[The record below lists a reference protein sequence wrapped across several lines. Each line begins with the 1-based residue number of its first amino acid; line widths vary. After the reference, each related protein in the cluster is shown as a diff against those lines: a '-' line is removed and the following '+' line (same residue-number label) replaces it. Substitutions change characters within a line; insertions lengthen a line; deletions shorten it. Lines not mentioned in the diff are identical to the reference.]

1 MEDYMGLDVSMKE
14 TAVLIRLTQ
23 ISTEGSEMATTAVK
37 KGPSETVPKGPA
49 RTGTRGVRTITGTNV
64 QGGRD
69 GRDAGRQQVPTERVP
84 QGSDHGPVR
93 RGNRRYHRKADGAVH
108 RTQPE
113 GPERSWWSF
122 IDFNKA
128 HLPY

>member
-1 MEDYMGLDVSMKE
+1 MEDYIGLDVSMKE

-93 RGNRRYHRKADGAVH
+93 RLSLIH
-108 RTQPE
+108 
-113 GPERSWWSF
+113 
-122 IDFNKA
+122 I
-128 HLPY
+128 